1 MAARFLAE
9 FLTDGERGWL
19 SATSRAPSVE
29 AVALEA
35 GGPASLWR
43 PAGKPPWRGLV
54 LVHGLTPDGKDDP
67 RLTWAARLL
76 ARTGLAVIVPDLPRL
91 RSQQLSLDD
100 AAPVAAAVRRLT
112 TDPRVGAPFA
122 VVSVSVATGPVFAAL
137 AEPGSGAGVDL
148 VVTLGGYADARE
160 LVRYFTTG
168 AYAYREVAGRSRI
181 DPGPV
186 QAFLARNL
194 DLVRDPA
201 ARALVA
207 NTDPARV
214 DALLAA
220 LPGEAQSLLDGL
232 SPARYAPR
240 IGARLL
246 LVHGRADPTV
256 PFTESMR
263 LAATRD
269 AGRRRLVLVGV
280 VEHVEGRAPA
290 RPPATDLL
298 RLWSVLY
305 EILSG

>member
-1 MAARFLAE
+1 
-9 FLTDGERGWL
+9 
-19 SATSRAPSVE
+19 
-29 AVALEA
+29 
-35 GGPASLWR
+35 
-43 PAGKPPWRGLV
+43 
-54 LVHGLTPDGKDDP
+54 
-67 RLTWAARLL
+67 
-76 ARTGLAVIVPDLPRL
+76 VIVPDLPRL

-100 AAPVAAAVRRLT
+100 AAPIAAAIRRLAA
-112 TDPRVGAPFA
+112 DPRVGGAPLT

-137 AEPGSGAGVDL
+137 ADPGSGAGVGL

-168 AYAYREVAGRSRI
+168 AYAYGGVAGRWRT
-181 DPGPV
+181 DPGLV

-207 NTDPARV
+207 NHDPARV

-220 LPGEAQSLLDGL
+220 LPGEAQSLLDAL

-240 IGARLL
+240 IAARLL
-246 LVHGRADPTV
+246 LVHGRGDPTV
-256 PFTESMR
+256 PFTESLR
-263 LAATRD
+263 LAAARD
-269 AGRRRLVLVGV
+269 AGRQRLVLVGV
-280 VEHVEGRAPA
+280 VEHVEGRAPS

-305 EILSG
+305 EMVSG